1 MDENIINLSYSITR
15 EEFEEDISHRALS
28 DREWNILS
36 ATIEEAM
43 SEAWGTIL
51 YAEAEEI
58 EFYE

>member
-1 MDENIINLSYSITR
+1 MDENIISVSYSITR
-15 EEFEEDISHRALS
+15 EEFEEDISHRKLS
-28 DREWNILS
+28 DREWQILS

-43 SEAWGTIL
+43 GEAWATTL

>member
-1 MDENIINLSYSITR
+1 MDENIITLSYSITR
-15 EEFEEDISHRALS
+15 EEFEEDISHRKLS
-28 DREWNILS
+28 DREWNILRS
-36 ATIEEAM
+36 TIEEAM